1 MHVKSSVHMK
11 AVAYPALAATSA
23 LAAAVLC
30 AGAAFAQPDEDEEAP
45 QPQTAT
51 DTIAQLQSEGHSVI
65 VRGNDQGT
73 LRGVR
78 RRQRDQGRGRVEH
91 DDRRGQLHP
100 GLPGLIMTE
109 PRTQASTGEL
119 ITELSQQTSRLVRD
133 ELRLA
138 QKELQESAKH
148 AGIGAGL
155 AGAAGVLALLG
166 LATLI
171 AAAVA
176 ALSLVLPVWLSA
188 VIVAVVLFVAAG
200 IAALVG
206 KKQAEQV
213 PVPAAET
220 VDSVKTDIDEI
231 KGARHGSRT

>member
-1 MHVKSSVHMK
+1 
-11 AVAYPALAATSA
+11 
-23 LAAAVLC
+23 
-30 AGAAFAQPDEDEEAP
+30 
-45 QPQTAT
+45 
-51 DTIAQLQSEGHSVI
+51 
-65 VRGNDQGT
+65 
-73 LRGVR
+73 
-78 RRQRDQGRGRVEH
+78 
-91 DDRRGQLHP
+91 
-100 GLPGLIMTE
+100 MTE